1 MSYREWRSIC
11 DHVGSPTRL
20 MTMKP
25 HLEFSSFGEALPL
38 VVPIAVVL
46 LPKRMIS
53 LEAGEVTWNYPWKLP
68 LDTGILDPFC

>member
-46 LPKRMIS
+46 LPKRIIS
-53 LEAGEVTWNYPWKLP
+53 LEPSKVTMKRESLHY
-68 LDTGILDPFC
+68 ILSYMCWVP